1 MNPRQNSTYF
11 TYLKGKNIFDR
22 MRAYVLLLSQGA
34 IDIPYTLFRDDLV
47 REFGEQKVHSTE
59 EQILGSDEDIIFG
72 NYSLKAIIADF
83 YANPQDLVQAYKQY
97 AAQVKQKERL
107 QREAAERHILQTGNH
122 RRPIYDS
129 EEDFK
134 KRKFSKWYV
143 DKLME
148 GGPIVSMIEEDEISS
163 IENLSSDNLSQATT
177 LVSDQSNEHTSDY
190 ASEESSQ
197 YSQYMPGFKFT
208 TNSFSVPNRQKPQ
221 NTPVFTST
229 FGKGGEYGDMSMDGD
244 FDTQIP
250 MSETSVDGD
259 MSGKKY
265 SGRKGNKKSTEGEV
279 STEETLKPSR
289 SIPTTIMSTGNT
301 DTQNVLDMMA
311 ANLQQQQAA
320 LNSAKKPA
328 ATVTSKNSKLKSSK
342 TVNPVD
348 EKKPHKVTKGTKITK
363 ENKSDKVNPPTV
375 ISTQPGTQSVY
386 DDDNLE
392 TGSSGYV
399 SYDISEISED
409 GLSFTGFTKKDRSKS
424 RTSTSPNP
432 KLMNIKEKKDMV
444 YWSLASIPLKIKNLK
459 EGEVDFIN
467 VDGLR
472 IKGTDMTA
480 IKLVLARIN
489 KLANGRVEKDEIDKE
504 LSLLGIV
511 GRNILN
517 LATKNESFRQYLLE
531 FKFREIQPGQAY
543 GLGRLELKELSEM
556 YNQIF
561 SSVDN
566 PTLFLLLSNEDY
578 CPAKDIFGWA
588 LFCLLFNGKDLKF
601 N

>member
-1 MNPRQNSTYF
+1 MNPRQTNTYF
-11 TYLKGKNIFDR
+11 IYSNGKNIFER

-34 IDIPYTLFRDDLV
+34 IDEPYIFFRNRLV
-47 REFGEQKVHSTE
+47 RENGGEQAVYKA
-59 EQILGSDEDIIFG
+59 EQEILRSNEDIVFG
-72 NYSLKAIIADF
+72 NYSLKAIINDF
-83 YANPQDLVQAYKQY
+83 YANPQDLVQVYNQRMA
-97 AAQVKQKERL
+97 QKE
-107 QREAAERHILQTGNH
+107 QRERLERLENERRILESGNYP
-122 RRPIYDS
+122 RSRYDS
-129 EEDFK
+129 EEDF
-134 KRKFSKWYV
+134 RKGKVSKWYEDV
-143 DKLME
+143 LRT
-148 GGPIVSMIEEDEISS
+148 GGPRVSMIEEDEISD
-163 IENLSSDNLSQATT
+163 IENLSSDDLSQATT
-177 LVSDQSNEHTSDY
+177 LVSDQSNGHTSDY

-197 YSQYMPGFKFT
+197 YSQFMPGFSFSVP
-208 TNSFSVPNRQKPQ
+208 NSFNVPNRQKPQ
-221 NTPVFTST
+221 NTPVFEST

-250 MSETSVDGD
+250 MSEASVDGD
-259 MSGKKY
+259 MSGSK
-265 SGRKGNKKSTEGEV
+265 STGRKGTKVN
-279 STEETLKPSR
+279 
-289 SIPTTIMSTGNT
+289 IPTTIVSSGNT
-301 DTQNVLDMMA
+301 DNQNILDMMA

-320 LNSAKKPA
+320 LNSMKKPA

-342 TVNPVD
+342 TVDPKD
-348 EKKPHKVTKGTKITK
+348 EKKPHKVTKGTKITT

-386 DDDNLE
+386 DDNESLE
-392 TGSSGYV
+392 TGSSGYT

-409 GLSFTGFTKKDRSKS
+409 GLSFTGVTKKDRSKYS
-424 RTSTSPNP
+424 APLNP
-432 KLMNIKEKKDMV
+432 RLTTIREKKAQV

-472 IKGTDMTA
+472 IKSTDMTA

-489 KLANGRVEKDEIDKE
+489 KLANGLIEKDKVNKE

-517 LATKNESFRQYLLE
+517 LATKNESFRQYLLD
-531 FKFREIQPGQAY
+531 FNFRELQPGQAY
-543 GLGRLELKELSEM
+543 GLGSLELKELSEM

>member
-1 MNPRQNSTYF
+1 MNPRQNN
-11 TYLKGKNIFDR
+11 TYLIYLNGKNIFDK
-22 MRAYVLLLSQGA
+22 MRAYVLLLSQGT
-34 IDIPYTLFRDDLV
+34 IDEPYIFFRNRLV
-47 REFGEQKVHSTE
+47 RENGGEQAVYKAE
-59 EQILGSDEDIIFG
+59 QQILRSDEDIVFG
-72 NYSLKAIIADF
+72 NYSLKAIINDF
-83 YANPQDLVQAYKQY
+83 YANPQDIEQVYNQY
-97 AAQVKQKERL
+97 AAQKKERERL
-107 QREAAERHILQTGNH
+107 QREAAERHIIETNNYM
-122 RRPIYDS
+122 RPMYDS

-134 KRKFSKWYV
+134 KRKLAKWVV
-143 DKLME
+143 DKLSIPFM
-148 GGPIVSMIEEDEISS
+148 VSMIDEDEISS
-163 IENLSSDNLSQATT
+163 IENLSSDDLSQATT
-177 LVSDQSNEHTSDY
+177 LASDQSNGHTSDY

-197 YSQYMPGFKFT
+197 YSQYMPGFSFSVP
-208 TNSFSVPNRQKPQ
+208 NSFNVPNRQKPQ

-250 MSETSVDGD
+250 MSEASVDGD
-259 MSGKKY
+259 MSGSK
-265 SGRKGNKKSTEGEV
+265 STGRKGTKVN
-279 STEETLKPSR
+279 
-289 SIPTTIMSTGNT
+289 IPTTIVSSGNT

-320 LNSAKKPA
+320 LNSMKKPA

-342 TVNPVD
+342 TVNPKD
-348 EKKPHKVTKGTKITK
+348 EKKPHKVTKGTKITT

-375 ISTQPGTQSVY
+375 MSTQKGSQSVY
-386 DDDNLE
+386 SDDDLE
-392 TGSSGYV
+392 TGSSGYT

-409 GLSFTGFTKKDRSKS
+409 GLSFTGVTKKVRSE
-424 RTSTSPNP
+424 TPLNP
-432 KLMNIKEKKDMV
+432 RLTNIREKRQMV

-459 EGEVDFIN
+459 EGESDFIN

-472 IKGTDMTA
+472 IKSTDMTA

-489 KLANGRVEKDEIDKE
+489 KLANGLIEKDKVNNE

-517 LATKNESFRQYLLE
+517 LAIKNENFRQYLLD
-531 FKFREIQPGQAY
+531 FRFRELQPGQAY
-543 GLGRLELKELSEM
+543 GLGSTELKELSEM

-566 PTLFLLLSNEDY
+566 PRLFLLLSNDDY

-588 LFCLLFNGKDLKF
+588 LFCLLFNGRDLKF